1 MRYLYG
7 LGILCC
13 LVVWSSCRNDF
24 ETVASTGNLEF
35 SKDTV
40 YLDTVF
46 SNIGS
51 STYNLKVYN
60 RSNEDINI
68 PVVRLAEGE
77 ASNYRLNVDGMPGK
91 VFENVQI
98 LAKDSIFVF
107 IETTFDVN
115 NLPTNPKEFLYI
127 DQLLFDTGGNQQKV
141 ELVTLVKD
149 AVFLFPEKYEDGTF
163 ETLTLGTGD
172 DAVQVKGF
180 FLDDTELTFTNEK
193 PYVIY
198 GYAAVPGNKT
208 LSVEAGA
215 RVHFHNGAGIIV
227 ANGGSIQSIGTPSS
241 DPEVMENEIIFE
253 GDRLEPGFA
262 NVPGQWLTIWL
273 TQGSVNNIFQHT
285 TIKNS
290 TVGILADNSPLLLSN
305 VQIYNSTNVGLMA
318 RNSLIEGENIVINN
332 SGQSSLAIQLG
343 GSYEFRHC
351 TFANYWTG
359 SFRSFP
365 TVSIDNT
372 FETETDIFVADLI
385 KADFINCIIFG
396 NERREFSVF
405 KNDQAAFNFNFTNC
419 LLRFEDPTGE
429 FSDNP
434 LYDFTNPS
442 LYPATKFNLD
452 PFFQNTETNNFN
464 IENVNSGADGI
475 GKAGVLPLED
485 LNGRQRSQNN
495 PDAGAYESIEFP

>member
-1 MRYLYG
+1 
-7 LGILCC
+7 
-13 LVVWSSCRNDF
+13 VWSSCRNDF

-40 YLDTVF
+40 YLDTIF

-290 TVGILADNSPLLLSN
+290 TVGILADNSPLSLSN